1 MSERASGIFSDI
13 HCEEGR
19 VRVTLLHDPSV
30 EGLDTAIYMDGSGSM
45 ADEYARAHPA
55 PKPGPP
61 LLPEPEPEV
70 KAPRSMAT
78 KLWHWLT
85 NTPVPVAAVSELPIP
100 PRAPD
105 LVNVVD
111 PQIRRMLQYL
121 ATKDRNGSL
130 RVAYWACGGRNKSVE
145 VIGELS
151 AADLETRQFNGPNEF
166 GGTELLPALQD
177 FVAYM
182 REQKKQGSQ
191 RGCAVIVTDG
201 DLFDAPNV
209 MAYSRQIAKEIQAGT
224 LPPLN
229 FVFVG
234 VGSEVNEP
242 QMEEICHAD
251 YAGIEHMWC
260 HRVAE
265 EMEEIASL
273 VAVLVD
279 ETMTI
284 ASSGRLLD
292 HQGKVLKVYEGR
304 IPAVLEFTV
313 PPGCDRFTLEING
326 ERYEQLIPED
336 DDHH

>member
-30 EGLDTAIYMDGSGSM
+30 EGLDTAIYMDGSASM
-45 ADEYARAHPA
+45 ADEYDRLGGSPPPSPAPVA
-55 PKPGPP
+55 PKPR
-61 LLPEPEPEV
+61 LNL
-70 KAPRSMAT
+70 AR
-78 KLWHWLT
+78 KLWHWL
-85 NTPVPVAAVSELPIP
+85 NPQPSNPELEEPL
-100 PRAPD
+100 APSSAN
-105 LVNVVD
+105 LVD

-121 ATKDRNGSL
+121 ATKDRNARL
-130 RVAYWACGGRNKSVE
+130 RVAYWACGSSTMVE
-145 VIGELS
+145 VVGELS
-151 AADLETRQFNGPNEF
+151 AADLATHRFNGPEQF
-166 GGTELLPALQD
+166 GGTILLPALKD

-182 REQKKQGSQ
+182 REQQVQGSK

-201 DLFDAPNV
+201 KLFDAPHV
-209 MAYSRQIAKEIQAGT
+209 KAYSQQIAKEINAGT

-234 VGSEVNEP
+234 VGPEVNEA
-242 QMEEICHAD
+242 QMEDICHTEYD
-251 YAGIEHMWC
+251 GIEHMWC
-260 HRVAE
+260 HRIAE
-265 EMEEIASL
+265 EMDDIAQL

-292 HQGKVLKVYEGR
+292 HQGNVLKVYEGR
-304 IPAVLEFTV
+304 IPAVLEFTA

-326 ERYEQLIPED
+326 ERYEQAIPED
-336 DDHH
+336 EDHH